1 MLNSSLFINK
11 KTQFEFL
18 LLIQFILF
26 SFVLW
31 FYGELK
37 IADFSLGGDGPSYLS
52 FSFSSIED
60 ILSSHRT
67 FGLPIILNL
76 YKVFFS
82 NLDMWPIWQYIA
94 YSSSVFYLYKS
105 LVYAK
110 FNKLSSFVISSALV
124 WNPTVAGGFKHP
136 ETEVFTAIF
145 LILIFATL
153 LKFVQSKKDSSL
165 AFLSFFIFYIYQI
178 RPNMGFIVF
187 LVPIWGFF
195 ISKLVTL
202 DNSRVTLFISLKLFA
217 ISFLPLLIFCTIRL
231 FAVGDFGMASFTG
244 TVLSGHATSY
254 LNQEHISKFDN
265 ESTKKLAREILLR
278 KNRISNPC
286 NKINDLTF
294 EEQQYCG
301 NTHIMISWLSAIKLI
316 NGREPFNDPVK
327 NIEPWKYKNLS
338 QFFSGNNI
346 EIDNLL
352 KKYSTRLLSLE
363 KKLYLNSTSKK
374 YLEAFKTYFRTLF
387 DHFIYLIGTLLI
399 ILSFLLHKFYLSLN
413 NIKISKKTIYGQNK
427 EFIVLF
433 VVSITLMISGVLS
446 TGLIIHFDPRY
457 LESFSLF
464 FLSTILHLSIP
475 VSFLRNK

>member
-1 MLNSSLFINK
+1 
-11 KTQFEFL
+11 
-18 LLIQFILF
+18 
-26 SFVLW
+26 
-31 FYGELK
+31 
-37 IADFSLGGDGPSYLS
+37 
-52 FSFSSIED
+52 
-60 ILSSHRT
+60 
-67 FGLPIILNL
+67 
-76 YKVFFS
+76 
-82 NLDMWPIWQYIA
+82 
-94 YSSSVFYLYKS
+94 
-105 LVYAK
+105 
-110 FNKLSSFVISSALV
+110 
-124 WNPTVAGGFKHP
+124 
-136 ETEVFTAIF
+136 
-145 LILIFATL
+145 
-153 LKFVQSKKDSSL
+153 
-165 AFLSFFIFYIYQI
+165 
-178 RPNMGFIVF
+178 MGFIVF

-195 ISKLVTL
+195 ISKLITL
-202 DNSRVTLFISLKLFA
+202 DNSIDALFISLKLFA

-231 FAVGDFGMASFTG
+231 FAVGDFVMASFTG

-278 KNRISNPC
+278 KNRISSPC

-316 NGREPFNDPVK
+316 NGREPFDDPVK

-363 KKLYLNSTSKK
+363 RKLYFNSTTKK

-413 NIKISKKTIYGQNK
+413 NIKISKKTIHGQNK